1 MRKIL
6 FFLFCLSAFSLA
18 AKPRVRFKENLGA
31 GFMGMYNPAAGIYFG
46 PDIEFVYSPVL
57 MNVHNTAFLMSD
69 FVFRISGSKHF
80 NAFGAGFASDVQL
93 RIYNRKITQAH
104 YGFSVSYGWNS
115 AVGFMFDEPAVP
127 VWGLDWVRLGM
138 IICDSGFAGKRQK
151 LFYAEFQE
159 WEGQV
164 FLGVGAE
171 MYLVEVRPQLHSGF
185 RYFTNSIKLKK

>member
-6 FFLFCLSAFSLA
+6 SILFFFSALSLA

-31 GFMGMYNPAAGIYFG
+31 GFMGMYNPTAGMYFG
-46 PDIEFVYSPVL
+46 PDMEFVYSPVL
-57 MNVHNTAFLMSD
+57 MNVNNTAFLMTD
-69 FVFRISGSKHF
+69 FVFRLSGSKHF
-80 NAFGAGFASDVQL
+80 DALGAGFAADIQL
-93 RIYNRKITQAH
+93 RIYNRKITQAR

-115 AVGFMFDEPAVP
+115 AVGVMFDEPLVP
-127 VWGLDWVRLGM
+127 VWGLDWIRMGV
-138 IICDSGFAGKRQK
+138 IICDAGYAGKRQK

-164 FLGVGAE
+164 FLGAGVE
-171 MYLVEVRPQLHSGF
+171 MYLVQVRPQLHSGF